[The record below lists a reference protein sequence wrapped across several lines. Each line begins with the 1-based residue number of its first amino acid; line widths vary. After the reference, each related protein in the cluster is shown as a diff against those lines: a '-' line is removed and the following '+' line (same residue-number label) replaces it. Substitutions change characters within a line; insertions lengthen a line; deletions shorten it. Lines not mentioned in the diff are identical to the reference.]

1 MKDWKMKDGC
11 FLLFLYSFSQI
22 KKELYYMDCVGVL
35 LIFII
40 FIIFMWKKCQTNKEK
55 KMEIDADENPKL
67 RSEKKKENSFEKK
80 EWKNEEK

>member
-1 MKDWKMKDGC
+1 MDV
-11 FLLFLYSFSQI
+11 FFFFLYSFSQI

-67 RSEKKKENSFEKK
+67 RSEKKKRKQFWRNEKTK
-80 EWKNEEK
+80 KSIVHI